1 MPAHHFKR
9 PLLLL
14 LLGSVLAA
22 CQSTGGAARF
32 DRLLL
37 DDAIPGGY
45 AVEAADIDG
54 DGLRDI
60 VALATNPAQFVWYRN
75 PGWEKYTISSSAR
88 GNIAT
93 APHDIDG
100 DGDLDLVLASEFSLS
115 ESTAGGLVQWFENP
129 GNPREQ
135 QQWQAHDIDR
145 IPTAHRVRWAD
156 VQGDSRAE
164 LIVLPI
170 IGVGATAPEYAG
182 GAQMRAYAVP
192 AEPRGHWP
200 WVIIDSTLEMAH
212 ALEVADWN
220 DDGRQDLL
228 TASFTGVELFQL
240 GFDGLFVSRT
250 RLGEG
255 KPGVRPATGSSEVAM
270 GTLYGERVLAAVEP
284 WHGNEVVMYRQAG
297 VDGELWSR
305 EVIDTQFQGAHAL
318 RMADL
323 NGDGNDE
330 ILVGYRTAPFG
341 LYALR
346 HLPETGQWAMSSLN
360 ASRVAVSGLLV
371 EDFTGD
377 GHLDVVAIG
386 SSTGNLVL
394 FENEGR

>member
-1 MPAHHFKR
+1 
-9 PLLLL
+9 
-14 LLGSVLAA
+14 
-22 CQSTGGAARF
+22 
-32 DRLLL
+32 
-37 DDAIPGGY
+37 
-45 AVEAADIDG
+45 
-54 DGLRDI
+54 
-60 VALATNPAQFVWYRN
+60 
-75 PGWEKYTISSSAR
+75 
-88 GNIAT
+88 
-93 APHDIDG
+93 DIDG

-115 ESTAGGLVQWFENP
+115 DSSSGGLVQWFENP

-135 QQWQAHDIDR
+135 PQWQAHDIDR

-156 VQGDSRAE
+156 VQGDGRAE

-170 IGVGATAPEYAG
+170 IGVGATAPAYAG

-200 WVIIDSTLEMAH
+200 WVIIDRTLEMAH
-212 ALEVADWN
+212 GLEVVDWN
-220 DDGRQDLL
+220 DDGREDLL
-228 TASFTGVELFQL
+228 TASFTGIELFQL
-240 GFDGLFVSRT
+240 GFDGLFVSRI

-255 KPGVRPATGSSEVAM
+255 KPGARPATGSSEVAV
-270 GTLYGERVLAAVEP
+270 GRLYGERVLAAVEP
-284 WHGNEVVMYRQAG
+284 WHGNEVVIYRQAG

-305 EVIDTQFQGAHAL
+305 EVVDTQFQGAHAL

-323 NGDGNDE
+323 NSDGHDE

-346 HLPETGQWAMSSLN
+346 HLPETGQWAMTSLN